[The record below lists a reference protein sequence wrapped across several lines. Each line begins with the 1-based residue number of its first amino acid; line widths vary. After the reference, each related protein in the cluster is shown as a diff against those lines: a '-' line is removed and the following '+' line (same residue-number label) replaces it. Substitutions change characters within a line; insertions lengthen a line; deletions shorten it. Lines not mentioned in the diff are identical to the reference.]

1 MTKKRHIL
9 FLSSWYPSRVLPTNG
24 DFIQRHAEAVAL
36 VHQVTLI
43 HVITDP
49 KATGNIEISDKTINK
64 VRTLIAYV
72 KPSKLKYLRFLIAYK
87 LLLKK
92 AENFDLI
99 HLNKL
104 FPVGILALYLYY
116 FKGIHFLLS
125 EHHHIYQDPYNLK
138 IGSLEKFFSRWIT
151 KKASFVCPVSKHL
164 ATAMQSFGLEG
175 RYKVVP
181 NVIKTD
187 IFYPKKKK
195 NKEVFTLLH
204 VSNMADLKNVKGI
217 LEVIASLQSKI
228 DEFEFYLIGK
238 NAIKYQDYA
247 NTLQI
252 NPKHIHFINQINQ
265 EQLAVYY
272 RKADVFLLFSE
283 VETFSIV
290 IYEAFSSGT
299 AVVSSNI
306 PAIKDNFP
314 DNFGVLIEIGNT
326 QQFLEGILKIYK
338 GYINESP
345 RAMHAYV
352 ENNFSNRSIAHQF
365 TELYD
370 KMV

>member
-1 MTKKRHIL
+1 MTKKLNIL
-9 FLSSWYPSRVLPTNG
+9 FLSSWYPSRILPMNG

-36 VHQVTLI
+36 LHQVTLI

-49 KATGNIEISDKTINK
+49 KVTENIEISENTINK

-92 AENFDLI
+92 AGTFDLI
-99 HLNKL
+99 HVNKF
-104 FPVGILALYLYY
+104 FPIGILAIY
-116 FKGIHFLLS
+116 FNYIKGVKFLLS
-125 EHHHIYQDPYNLK
+125 EHHHIYQEPYNQK
-138 IGSLEKFFSRWIT
+138 IGSIEKFFSKWIT

-175 RYKVVP
+175 NYKVVP

-187 IFYPKKKK
+187 VFYSKKKK

-217 LEVIASLQSKI
+217 FEVIASLQSKI
-228 DEFEFYLIGK
+228 DNFEFYLIGK
-238 NAIKYQDYA
+238 NAIQFQDYA

-265 EQLAVYY
+265 KELATYF

-299 AVVSSNI
+299 AVVSSDL
-306 PAIKDNFP
+306 PAIRENFP
-314 DNFGVLIEIGNT
+314 NNFGVLVEIGNT
-326 QQFLEGILKIYK
+326 QQFLDGILKIYNGFVK
-338 GYINESP
+338 ESP
-345 RAMHAYV
+345 STMHAYV
-352 ENNFSNRSIAHQF
+352 ENNFSDRSIARQF

-370 KMV
+370 KMI